1 MTEIVYG
8 EWVVTPWRRYRIG
21 WFGRVILEVEEK
33 RKIET
38 LDRWQKRWRDAVR
51 SDLNDHEDVMPF
63 VKGPTFR

>member
-1 MTEIVYG
+1 MTENVDG
-8 EWVVTPWRRYRIG
+8 SWVVTPWRRYRIG

-33 RKIET
+33 RKTGLGRLE
-38 LDRWQKRWRDAVR
+38 KRWRDAVR